1 MHRGDF
7 GLSNI
12 LRLILSL
19 FVMMSLAISC
29 VCFET
34 DETGRVQ
41 VTEMAEATEIVEMSK
56 VGSFQE
62 EYHSV
67 SLGGADSVRVS
78 IGMRTGEMS
87 ISSGS
92 DDLLNAVFLYN
103 VAEWKPD
110 IDYRVEEGQ
119 GDLAIKQ
126 PNEKI
131 ITLKD
136 DVVYQ
141 WNLGFDETAVTDLS
155 VKLGACEAKLDLDN
169 TSLVSLDIN
178 SGAGDL
184 NVNLTGNQ
192 SLKRLDLRM
201 GAGNAI
207 LDLRGDW
214 NKDMVA
220 KIQNGIGTTT
230 LKLPINVG
238 VSVTPRSGL
247 GTITYEGLRR
257 EDNRYV
263 NEAQDQ
269 SDITLYIEI
278 DSGAGNIVLEG

>member
-7 GLSNI
+7 GLSKI

-19 FVMMSLAISC
+19 FVMMTFAINC
-29 VCFET
+29 VCLEM
-34 DETGRVQ
+34 DETGVAQ
-41 VTEMAEATEIVEMSK
+41 VTEVAEMTEIPN
-56 VGSFQE
+56 VGDLQE

-67 SLGGADSVRVS
+67 GLGGADSVRVS
-78 IGMRTGEMS
+78 IEMRTGEMS
-87 ISSGS
+87 ISGGS

-126 PNEKI
+126 PDENI
-131 ITLKD
+131 ITLKND
-136 DVVYQ
+136 AVYQ
-141 WNLGFDETAVTDLS
+141 WDLSFDETAVTDLS

-169 TSLVSLDIN
+169 MSLASLEID

-192 SLKRLDLRM
+192 SLKRLDLKM

-214 NKDMVA
+214 NEDMVA
-220 KIQNGIGTTT
+220 KIQNGMGTIT
-230 LKLPINVG
+230 LKLPIDVG
-238 VSVTPRSGL
+238 VSIAPRSGL

-257 EDNRYV
+257 DDNRYV

-278 DSGAGNIVLEG
+278 DSGAGNIVLIG